1 MAGDRVDL
9 DARRSPDNWSCKEFL
24 EIPVTRRAVLKH
36 PIFLTDL
43 NAPQEQLESNRK
55 KLARSVSNT
64 TLYSPWLFPCK
75 GFKPLAGYLS
85 RLTTEDLELIVADHP
100 HLATAMTRA

>member
-1 MAGDRVDL
+1 MAGDRGDL
-9 DARRSPDNWSCKEFL
+9 DARRSPDLWSCKEFL
-24 EIPVTRRAVLKH
+24 EIPVTRRTVLKH

-43 NAPQEQLESNRK
+43 NALQEQLESNRK

-64 TLYSPWLFPCK
+64 TLYSPWQFPRK
-75 GFKPLAGYLS
+75 GLKPVMGYLF
-85 RLTTEDLELIVADHP
+85 RLTIEDLELIVADHP

>member
-9 DARRSPDNWSCKEFL
+9 DARRSPDLWSGQECL
-24 EIPVTRRAVLKH
+24 EIPVTRQTVLKH
-36 PIFLTDL
+36 PIFLQDL
-43 NAPQEQLESNRK
+43 NALQEQLENNQK

-64 TLYSPWLFPCK
+64 TLYPPWQSPRK
-75 GFKPLAGYLS
+75 GLKPVMGYLFK
-85 RLTTEDLELIVADHP
+85 LTTEDLELIVADHP

>member
-9 DARRSPDNWSCKEFL
+9 DTRRSPDNWSCKEFL
-24 EIPVTRRAVLKH
+24 EIPATRRAVLKH

-43 NAPQEQLESNRK
+43 NALQEQLESNRK
-55 KLARSVSNT
+55 KRARSVSNT
-64 TLYSPWLFPCK
+64 TLHSPWQFPRK
-75 GFKPLAGYLS
+75 GLKPVTGYLS